1 MWKYVL
7 THPLECD
14 KIGAIFCG
22 QMFQKIIQIRGW
34 QDKCL
39 VYNNI
44 HIQEEEIMKKETN
57 VEKTKAVLV
66 KEVEQKFRLKKGT
79 LDSLER
85 ANKETIV
92 KLLSL

>member
-1 MWKYVL
+1 MIVYFKLQHVHIYL
-7 THPLECD
+7 FT
-14 KIGAIFCG
+14 
-22 QMFQKIIQIRGW
+22 
-34 QDKCL
+34 
-39 VYNNI
+39 YNNI
-44 HIQEEEIMKKETN
+44 HIQEEEIMKNETN

>member
-1 MWKYVL
+1 M
-7 THPLECD
+7 T
-14 KIGAIFCG
+14 
-22 QMFQKIIQIRGW
+22 
-34 QDKCL
+34 
-39 VYNNI
+39 
-44 HIQEEEIMKKETN
+44 KETN

-85 ANKETIV
+85 VNKETIV

>member
-1 MWKYVL
+1 
-7 THPLECD
+7 
-14 KIGAIFCG
+14 
-22 QMFQKIIQIRGW
+22 MFQKIIQIRGW

-44 HIQEEEIMKKETN
+44 HIQEEEIMKNETN

-85 ANKETIV
+85 AQQRDNCQIAK
-92 KLLSL
+92 SLI